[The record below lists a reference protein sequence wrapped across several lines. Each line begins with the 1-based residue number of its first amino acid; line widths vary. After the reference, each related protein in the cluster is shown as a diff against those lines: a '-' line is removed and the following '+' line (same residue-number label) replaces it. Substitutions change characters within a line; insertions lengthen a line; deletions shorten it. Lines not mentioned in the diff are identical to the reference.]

1 MNILFIGG
9 AGFIGSSLVKQ
20 FLSNEKYNVFVVEPE
35 FANVSR
41 LDGLNVKIYREAL
54 GNIDKVEKILIGNKI
69 DIVVHLVSTLIP
81 GSGYDDFNNEF
92 KNMIFPSIKLMEICA
107 KENIKFVYFS
117 SGGTIYGNRSTM
129 LPFVET
135 DEMAPISYY
144 GWSKQMMENSILF
157 KNRTEKLKYLIVRP
171 SNPYGHGQNLHG
183 KQGLVAVAIGKILE
197 DKPVEVW
204 GDGSA
209 IRDYIYIDDLAKVF
223 YQLIDKDVYNE
234 TVNLGSGRGYS
245 VNDILAF
252 LKIITKKDFKIVYE
266 NARPM
271 DVSNMVLDTEK
282 MQRLAQVELTP
293 MLNGISTFYN
303 ESVKQLMVMKRI
315 AIIAGVL
322 HSGGKRN
329 LIMEYYRHIDRTQ
342 IQFDFIC
349 DSDSNGIPE
358 EEILSLGGRVYKV
371 TPYKHIGAHMRETYK
386 ILKDNNYEIMHA
398 FDNTLNVFPMFL
410 GWLAGVKVR
419 ISESIS
425 KGDKNEKKTIVKLA
439 LRPFSHW
446 FANYYMANSIDCGV
460 WQFGKKTYD
469 KGEITI
475 FKTVINA
482 DANAFDKVLRDE
494 TRKKFGWEDKVIYG
508 FIGRYVD
515 QKNPLFL
522 IDIFNAIAKKQPNAK
537 LVMIGFGELEKA
549 MHEKIK
555 EYGLQGSVEDLGRRD
570 DIKQFYNAFDAFLL
584 PSLYEGMPVVGIEA
598 QCAGLPIFFSKN
610 ITEETTASELAH
622 YIGLNE
628 SPEVWA
634 DTIIN
639 VVNANLSKRR
649 SYAEEVK
656 KNGFDSHSEAMRMMK
671 FYLNKLQFSIS

>member
-20 FLSNEKYNVFVVEPE
+20 FLSNEKYKVFVIEPE

-41 LDGLNVKIYREAL
+41 LDGLDVNIFRMALDNVD
-54 GNIDKVEKILIGNKI
+54 GVEHILVSNKI
-69 DIVVHLVSTLIP
+69 DVVVHLVSTLIP

-129 LPFVET
+129 QPFVET

-157 KNRTEKLKYLIVRP
+157 KNRTENLRYLIVRP

-234 TVNLGSGRGYS
+234 TINLGSGRGYS

-271 DVSNMVLDTEK
+271 DVSNMVLDIEK

-303 ESVKQLMVMKRI
+303 ESVK
-315 AIIAGVL
+315 
-322 HSGGKRN
+322 
-329 LIMEYYRHIDRTQ
+329 
-342 IQFDFIC
+342 
-349 DSDSNGIPE
+349 
-358 EEILSLGGRVYKV
+358 
-371 TPYKHIGAHMRETYK
+371 
-386 ILKDNNYEIMHA
+386 
-398 FDNTLNVFPMFL
+398 
-410 GWLAGVKVR
+410 
-419 ISESIS
+419 
-425 KGDKNEKKTIVKLA
+425 
-439 LRPFSHW
+439 
-446 FANYYMANSIDCGV
+446 
-460 WQFGKKTYD
+460 
-469 KGEITI
+469 
-475 FKTVINA
+475 
-482 DANAFDKVLRDE
+482 
-494 TRKKFGWEDKVIYG
+494 
-508 FIGRYVD
+508 
-515 QKNPLFL
+515 
-522 IDIFNAIAKKQPNAK
+522 
-537 LVMIGFGELEKA
+537 
-549 MHEKIK
+549 
-555 EYGLQGSVEDLGRRD
+555 
-570 DIKQFYNAFDAFLL
+570 
-584 PSLYEGMPVVGIEA
+584 
-598 QCAGLPIFFSKN
+598 
-610 ITEETTASELAH
+610 
-622 YIGLNE
+622 
-628 SPEVWA
+628 
-634 DTIIN
+634 
-639 VVNANLSKRR
+639 
-649 SYAEEVK
+649 
-656 KNGFDSHSEAMRMMK
+656 
-671 FYLNKLQFSIS
+671 

>member
-20 FLSNEKYNVFVVEPE
+20 FLSNEKYKVFVIEPE

-41 LDGLNVKIYREAL
+41 LDGLDVNIFRMALDNVD
-54 GNIDKVEKILIGNKI
+54 GVEHILVSNKI
-69 DIVVHLVSTLIP
+69 DVVVHLVSTLIP

-129 LPFVET
+129 QPFVET

-157 KNRTEKLKYLIVRP
+157 KNRTENLRYLIVRP

-282 MQRLAQVELTP
+282 MQCLAQVELTP
-293 MLNGISTFYN
+293 MLNGISTFYK
-303 ESVKQLMVMKRI
+303 ESVK
-315 AIIAGVL
+315 
-322 HSGGKRN
+322 
-329 LIMEYYRHIDRTQ
+329 
-342 IQFDFIC
+342 
-349 DSDSNGIPE
+349 
-358 EEILSLGGRVYKV
+358 
-371 TPYKHIGAHMRETYK
+371 
-386 ILKDNNYEIMHA
+386 
-398 FDNTLNVFPMFL
+398 
-410 GWLAGVKVR
+410 
-419 ISESIS
+419 
-425 KGDKNEKKTIVKLA
+425 
-439 LRPFSHW
+439 
-446 FANYYMANSIDCGV
+446 
-460 WQFGKKTYD
+460 
-469 KGEITI
+469 
-475 FKTVINA
+475 
-482 DANAFDKVLRDE
+482 
-494 TRKKFGWEDKVIYG
+494 
-508 FIGRYVD
+508 
-515 QKNPLFL
+515 
-522 IDIFNAIAKKQPNAK
+522 
-537 LVMIGFGELEKA
+537 
-549 MHEKIK
+549 
-555 EYGLQGSVEDLGRRD
+555 
-570 DIKQFYNAFDAFLL
+570 
-584 PSLYEGMPVVGIEA
+584 
-598 QCAGLPIFFSKN
+598 
-610 ITEETTASELAH
+610 
-622 YIGLNE
+622 
-628 SPEVWA
+628 
-634 DTIIN
+634 
-639 VVNANLSKRR
+639 
-649 SYAEEVK
+649 
-656 KNGFDSHSEAMRMMK
+656 
-671 FYLNKLQFSIS
+671 

>member
-20 FLSNEKYNVFVVEPE
+20 FLTNEKYNVFVVEPE

-54 GNIDKVEKILIGNKI
+54 GNIDKVEKILISNKI

-157 KNRTEKLKYLIVRP
+157 KNRTENLKYLIVRP

-183 KQGLVAVAIGKILE
+183 KQGLVVVAIGKILE

-303 ESVKQLMVMKRI
+303 ESVK
-315 AIIAGVL
+315 
-322 HSGGKRN
+322 
-329 LIMEYYRHIDRTQ
+329 
-342 IQFDFIC
+342 
-349 DSDSNGIPE
+349 
-358 EEILSLGGRVYKV
+358 
-371 TPYKHIGAHMRETYK
+371 
-386 ILKDNNYEIMHA
+386 
-398 FDNTLNVFPMFL
+398 
-410 GWLAGVKVR
+410 
-419 ISESIS
+419 
-425 KGDKNEKKTIVKLA
+425 
-439 LRPFSHW
+439 
-446 FANYYMANSIDCGV
+446 
-460 WQFGKKTYD
+460 
-469 KGEITI
+469 
-475 FKTVINA
+475 
-482 DANAFDKVLRDE
+482 
-494 TRKKFGWEDKVIYG
+494 
-508 FIGRYVD
+508 
-515 QKNPLFL
+515 
-522 IDIFNAIAKKQPNAK
+522 
-537 LVMIGFGELEKA
+537 
-549 MHEKIK
+549 
-555 EYGLQGSVEDLGRRD
+555 
-570 DIKQFYNAFDAFLL
+570 
-584 PSLYEGMPVVGIEA
+584 
-598 QCAGLPIFFSKN
+598 
-610 ITEETTASELAH
+610 
-622 YIGLNE
+622 
-628 SPEVWA
+628 
-634 DTIIN
+634 
-639 VVNANLSKRR
+639 
-649 SYAEEVK
+649 
-656 KNGFDSHSEAMRMMK
+656 
-671 FYLNKLQFSIS
+671 

>member
-20 FLSNEKYNVFVVEPE
+20 FLTNEKYNVFVVEPE

-54 GNIDKVEKILIGNKI
+54 GNIDKVEKILISNKI

-157 KNRTEKLKYLIVRP
+157 KNRTENLKYLIVRP

-303 ESVKQLMVMKRI
+303 ESVK
-315 AIIAGVL
+315 
-322 HSGGKRN
+322 
-329 LIMEYYRHIDRTQ
+329 
-342 IQFDFIC
+342 
-349 DSDSNGIPE
+349 
-358 EEILSLGGRVYKV
+358 
-371 TPYKHIGAHMRETYK
+371 
-386 ILKDNNYEIMHA
+386 
-398 FDNTLNVFPMFL
+398 
-410 GWLAGVKVR
+410 
-419 ISESIS
+419 
-425 KGDKNEKKTIVKLA
+425 
-439 LRPFSHW
+439 
-446 FANYYMANSIDCGV
+446 
-460 WQFGKKTYD
+460 
-469 KGEITI
+469 
-475 FKTVINA
+475 
-482 DANAFDKVLRDE
+482 
-494 TRKKFGWEDKVIYG
+494 
-508 FIGRYVD
+508 
-515 QKNPLFL
+515 
-522 IDIFNAIAKKQPNAK
+522 
-537 LVMIGFGELEKA
+537 
-549 MHEKIK
+549 
-555 EYGLQGSVEDLGRRD
+555 
-570 DIKQFYNAFDAFLL
+570 
-584 PSLYEGMPVVGIEA
+584 
-598 QCAGLPIFFSKN
+598 
-610 ITEETTASELAH
+610 
-622 YIGLNE
+622 
-628 SPEVWA
+628 
-634 DTIIN
+634 
-639 VVNANLSKRR
+639 
-649 SYAEEVK
+649 
-656 KNGFDSHSEAMRMMK
+656 
-671 FYLNKLQFSIS
+671 